1 MTMKG
6 KHAMPIQT
14 VGLLSPGDMGHVV
27 GQVLLHHGMQ
37 VVTCL
42 QGRSER
48 TRMLS
53 RKAGIAEVPTLAQ
66 LVRDT
71 DMLLSILVPE
81 EALNTARTVAQA
93 LHHAGATTIYADC
106 NAIAPRTARAMAAVI
121 TEAGSRFVDAGIIGP
136 PPHKAGT
143 TRFYAS
149 GPDVEVFA
157 ELGRYGL
164 DVRPLGL
171 EVGQASGIK
180 MCYAAFTKGTTA
192 LATGLLTVA
201 HSMGLYEPLVQEF
214 QQSQG
219 DRYRTME
226 RQIPGMPTRAYR
238 WVGEM
243 EEIAQTFA
251 DAGLTPKFHQGAA
264 DMYRF
269 VAATPLAEET
279 PETRDRDRIL
289 TQVID
294 VLAASLKAQPPA

>member
-1 MTMKG
+1 
-6 KHAMPIQT
+6 MPIQA

-27 GQVLLHHGMQ
+27 GQVLLRHGMP
-37 VVTCL
+37 VLTCL

-53 RKAGIAEVPTLAQ
+53 RQAGIAEVPTYEQ
-66 LVRDT
+66 LVRET

-81 EALNTARTVAQA
+81 QAMNTAHLVAEALRRAE
-93 LHHAGATTIYADC
+93 TTTLYVDC
-106 NAIAPRTARAMAAVI
+106 NAVSPRTVRAMAEVI
-121 TEAGSRFVDAGIIGP
+121 TAVGSRFVDAGIIGSP
-136 PPHKAGT
+136 PRREGI

-149 GPDVEVFA
+149 GPDVDVFA

-164 DVRPLGL
+164 DVRPLGW
-171 EVGQASGIK
+171 EIGQASGIK

-192 LATGLLTVA
+192 LATGLLTIA

-219 DRYRTME
+219 DRYRNME
-226 RQIPGMPTRAYR
+226 RSIPVMPTKAHR
-238 WVGEM
+238 WIGEM

-251 DAGLTPKFHQGAA
+251 DAGLTPKFHQAAA
-264 DMYRF
+264 DIYRF

-279 PETRDRDRIL
+279 PETRDRDRTL
-289 TQVID
+289 AQVID
-294 VLAASLKAQPPA
+294 VLAASLKAQQPA

>member
-1 MTMKG
+1 M
-6 KHAMPIQT
+6 AIQT

-27 GQVLLHHGMQ
+27 GQVLLQHGMR

-53 RKAGIAEVPTLAQ
+53 RKAGIAEVPTHEQ
-66 LVRDT
+66 LVREADL
-71 DMLLSILVPE
+71 LLSILVPE
-81 EALNTARTVAQA
+81 EALNTARVVAQA
-93 LHHAGATTIYADC
+93 LRNAGATTLYADC
-106 NAIAPRTARAMAAVI
+106 NAVSPRTVRAIAEVI
-121 TEAGSRFVDAGIIGP
+121 TAAGSRFVDAGIIGSP
-136 PPHKAGT
+136 PRREGT

-149 GPDVEVFA
+149 GPDVEEFA

-171 EVGQASGIK
+171 EIGQASGIK

-214 QQSQG
+214 QKSQG

-226 RQIPGMPTRAYR
+226 RQIPTMPPRAYR
-238 WVGEM
+238 WIGEM

-251 DAGLTPKFHQGAA
+251 DAGLTPKFHQAAA

-269 VAATPLAEET
+269 VASTPLAEET
-279 PETRDRDRIL
+279 PETRDCERTL

>member
-1 MTMKG
+1 M
-6 KHAMPIQT
+6 AIQT

-27 GQVLLHHGMQ
+27 GQVLLQHGMR

-48 TRMLS
+48 THTLS
-53 RKAGIAEVPTLAQ
+53 RKAGIAEVPTHEQ
-66 LVRDT
+66 LVREADL
-71 DMLLSILVPE
+71 LLSILVPE
-81 EALNTARTVAQA
+81 EALNTARVVAQA
-93 LHHAGATTIYADC
+93 LGNAGATTLYADC
-106 NAIAPRTARAMAAVI
+106 NAVSPRTVRAIAEVI
-121 TEAGSRFVDAGIIGP
+121 TAAGSRFVDAGIIGSP
-136 PPHKAGT
+136 PRREGA

-149 GPDVEVFA
+149 GPDVEEFA

-171 EVGQASGIK
+171 EIGQASGIK

-214 QQSQG
+214 QKSQG

-226 RQIPGMPTRAYR
+226 RQIPTMPPRSYR
-238 WVGEM
+238 WIGEM

-251 DAGLTPKFHQGAA
+251 DAGLTPKFHQAAA
-264 DMYRF
+264 DMYRL
-269 VAATPLAEET
+269 VASTPLAEET
-279 PETRDRDRIL
+279 PETRDRDRTL
-289 TQVID
+289 AQVID
-294 VLAASLKAQPPA
+294 MLAASLKAQPPA

>member
-1 MTMKG
+1 M
-6 KHAMPIQT
+6 AIQT

-27 GQVLLHHGMQ
+27 GQVLLQHGMR
-37 VVTCL
+37 VVTSL

-53 RKAGIAEVPTLAQ
+53 RQAGIAEVPTYEQ
-66 LVRDT
+66 LGCEADL
-71 DMLLSILVPE
+71 LLSILVPE
-81 EALNTARTVAQA
+81 EALNTARVVAQA
-93 LHHAGATTIYADC
+93 LRRAGATTLYADC
-106 NAIAPRTARAMAAVI
+106 NAVSPRTVRAIAEVI
-121 TEAGSRFVDAGIIGP
+121 TEAGSRFVDAGIIGSP
-136 PPHKAGT
+136 PRREGT

-149 GPDVEVFA
+149 GPDVEEFA

-171 EVGQASGIK
+171 EIGQASGIK

-192 LATGLLTVA
+192 LTTCLLTVA

-214 QQSQG
+214 QKSQG

-226 RQIPGMPTRAYR
+226 RQIPTMPPRAYR
-238 WVGEM
+238 WIGEM

-251 DAGLTPKFHQGAA
+251 DAGLTPKFHQAAA

-269 VAATPLAEET
+269 VASTPLAEET
-279 PETRDRDRIL
+279 PELRDRDRTL
-289 TQVID
+289 AQVID
-294 VLAASLKAQPPA
+294 LLAASLKAQPPA

>member
-1 MTMKG
+1 
-6 KHAMPIQT
+6 MPIQA

-27 GQVLLHHGMQ
+27 GQVLLRHGLP
-37 VVTCL
+37 VLTCL

-53 RKAGIAEVPTLAQ
+53 RQAGIAEVPTYEQ
-66 LVRDT
+66 LVRET

-81 EALNTARTVAQA
+81 VALDTARTVAQA
-93 LHHAGATTIYADC
+93 LRHTGTTTFYADC
-106 NAIAPRTARAMAAVI
+106 NAVSPRTTQAIADVI
-121 TEAGSRFVDAGIIGP
+121 TDVGSRCIDAGIIGSP
-136 PPHKAGT
+136 PRKEGS

-171 EVGQASGIK
+171 EIGQASGIK

-192 LATGLLTVA
+192 LATTLLTVA

-219 DRYRTME
+219 ERYRTLE
-226 RQIPGMPTRAYR
+226 RQIPTMPPRAGR
-238 WVGEM
+238 WIGEM

-264 DMYRF
+264 DLYRF
-269 VAATPLAEET
+269 VASTPLAEET
-279 PETRDRDRIL
+279 PETRHRDRTL
-289 TQVID
+289 MQVID
-294 VLAASLKAQPPA
+294 VLAAGLKAQPPA

>member
-1 MTMKG
+1 M
-6 KHAMPIQT
+6 AIQT

-27 GQVLLHHGMQ
+27 GQVLLQHGMR

-53 RKAGIAEVPTLAQ
+53 RQAGIAEVPTYEQ
-66 LVRDT
+66 LVREADL
-71 DMLLSILVPE
+71 LLSILVPE
-81 EALNTARTVAQA
+81 EALNTARLVAQA
-93 LHHAGATTIYADC
+93 LRSASATTLYADC
-106 NAIAPRTARAMAAVI
+106 NAVSPRMVRAIAEVI
-121 TEAGSRFVDAGIIGP
+121 TAAGSRFVDAGIIGSP
-136 PPHKAGT
+136 PRKEGT

-149 GPDVEVFA
+149 GPDVEEFA

-171 EVGQASGIK
+171 EIGQASGIK

-192 LATGLLTVA
+192 LTTGLLTMA

-214 QQSQG
+214 QKSQG

-226 RQIPGMPTRAYR
+226 RQIPTMPPRAYR
-238 WVGEM
+238 WIGEM

-251 DAGLTPKFHQGAA
+251 DAGLTPKFHQAAA

-269 VAATPLAEET
+269 VASTPLAEET
-279 PETRDRDRIL
+279 PETRDRDRTL
-289 TQVID
+289 AQVID
-294 VLAASLKAQPPA
+294 MLAASVKAQPPA

>member
-1 MTMKG
+1 M
-6 KHAMPIQT
+6 AIQT

-27 GQVLLHHGMQ
+27 GQVLLQHGMR

-53 RKAGIAEVPTLAQ
+53 RKAGIAEVPAYEQ
-66 LVRDT
+66 LVREADL
-71 DMLLSILVPE
+71 LLSILVPE
-81 EALNTARTVAQA
+81 EALNTARLVAQA
-93 LHHAGATTIYADC
+93 LRNAGATTLYAEC
-106 NAIAPRTARAMAAVI
+106 NAVSPRTTRAIAEVI
-121 TEAGSRFVDAGIIGP
+121 TAAGSRCVDAGIIGSP
-136 PPHKAGT
+136 PRQEGT

-149 GPDVEVFA
+149 GPDVEEFA

-171 EVGQASGIK
+171 EIGQASGIK

-192 LATGLLTVA
+192 LATALLTVA

-214 QQSQG
+214 QTSQG
-219 DRYRTME
+219 DRYRSME

-238 WVGEM
+238 WIGEM

-251 DAGLTPKFHQGAA
+251 DAGLTPKFHQAAA

-279 PETRDRDRIL
+279 PETRDRERTL

>member
-1 MTMKG
+1 M
-6 KHAMPIQT
+6 AIQT

-27 GQVLLHHGMQ
+27 GQVLLQHGMR

-48 TRMLS
+48 TCMLS
-53 RKAGIAEVPTLAQ
+53 RKVGIAEVPTYEQ
-66 LVRDT
+66 LVREADL
-71 DMLLSILVPE
+71 LLSILVPE
-81 EALNTARTVAQA
+81 EALNTARGIAQA
-93 LHHAGATTIYADC
+93 LRNAGATTLYADC
-106 NAIAPRTARAMAAVI
+106 NAVSPRTVRTIAEVI
-121 TEAGSRFVDAGIIGP
+121 TTAGSRFVDAGIIGSP
-136 PPHKAGT
+136 PRQEGT

-149 GPDVEVFA
+149 GPDVEEFA

-171 EVGQASGIK
+171 EIGQASGIK

-214 QQSQG
+214 QKSQG

-226 RQIPGMPTRAYR
+226 RQIPTMPPRAYR
-238 WVGEM
+238 WIGEM

-251 DAGLTPKFHQGAA
+251 DAGLTPKFHQAAA

-269 VAATPLAEET
+269 VASTPLAEET
-279 PETRDRDRIL
+279 PETRDRDRSL

-294 VLAASLKAQPPA
+294 MLAASLKAQRPA

>member
-1 MTMKG
+1 
-6 KHAMPIQT
+6 
-14 VGLLSPGDMGHVV
+14 MGHVV
-27 GQVLLHHGMQ
+27 GQVLLQHGMR

-48 TRMLS
+48 TCMLS
-53 RKAGIAEVPTLAQ
+53 RKAGIAEVSTYEQ
-66 LVRDT
+66 LVCEADL
-71 DMLLSILVPE
+71 LLSILVPE
-81 EALNTARTVAQA
+81 EALNTARIVAQA
-93 LHHAGATTIYADC
+93 LNAGATTLYADC
-106 NAIAPRTARAMAAVI
+106 NAVSPRTVRAIAEVI
-121 TEAGSRFVDAGIIGP
+121 TAAGSRFVDAGIIGSP
-136 PPHKAGT
+136 PRQEGT

-149 GPDVEVFA
+149 GPDVEEFA

-171 EVGQASGIK
+171 EIGQASGIK

-214 QQSQG
+214 QKSQG

-226 RQIPGMPTRAYR
+226 RQIPVMPTKAHR
-238 WVGEM
+238 WIGEM

-251 DAGLTPKFHQGAA
+251 DAGLTPKFHQAAA

-269 VAATPLAEET
+269 VASTPLAEET
-279 PETRDRDRIL
+279 PETRERDRTL
-289 TQVID
+289 AQVID
-294 VLAASLKAQPPA
+294 ILAASLKAQPPA

>member
-1 MTMKG
+1 MSV
-6 KHAMPIQT
+6 QT

-27 GQVLLHHGMQ
+27 GQVLLRHGMP

-53 RKAGIAEVPTLAQ
+53 RQAGISEVPTYEQ

-81 EALNTARTVAQA
+81 QAMNTAHLVADALRKTGTTTV
-93 LHHAGATTIYADC
+93 YVDC
-106 NAIAPRTARAMAAVI
+106 NAVSPRTVRAMSEVI
-121 TEAGSRFVDAGIIGP
+121 TAVGSRFVDAGIIGSP
-136 PPHKAGT
+136 PRKEGT

-171 EVGQASGIK
+171 EIGQASGIK

-192 LATGLLTVA
+192 LATTLLTVA

-214 QQSQG
+214 QKSQG

-226 RQIPGMPTRAYR
+226 RQIPGMPTKAYR

-264 DMYRF
+264 DLYRF
-269 VAATPLAEET
+269 VASTPLAEET
-279 PETRDRDRIL
+279 PETRDRERSL
-289 TQVID
+289 VQVID
-294 VLAASLKAQPPA
+294 ILAASLKAQPPA